1 MKFALNSLTIINE
14 KNSMI
19 NKKVYYIMYIY
30 ILKKKKKKI
39 KIKTFFYPN

>member
-30 ILKKKKKKI
+30 ILKKKKKRLK
-39 KIKTFFYPN
+39 